1 MSISSKL
8 RHQYFFYIAFALI
21 IAVWVIGVAASKTLA
36 RTQPTP
42 IGLTLLIPEASSL
55 QHPVTQA
62 WLATAKEAGI
72 LLNPMTDDEFLRAR
86 ANKLPMAGVVLPDSV
101 HQQASDLLITH
112 LYRYVD
118 EGGDLLVSFD
128 AATLQHGRAT
138 YSKDASRLSELVGVK
153 YALYN
158 TLGDA
163 TTVQGVVYANRN
175 AEKKLAIQP
184 GKLDFGAMD
193 RDPWGALTTYAY
205 EVLNYS
211 YYKTMGV
218 GQTEALLKSE
228 QQDVIVSSSDY
239 GGGTVLFANLPLG
252 YLKTRTDGYLLH
264 KLLTHFATNI
274 AKQPQLATTPDA
286 IGGIILSSEP
296 QLEANGPHKTATGS
310 RAYYTTADSG
320 LGPTHSYAFGEPAQG
335 KDIWAFPISHF
346 KQSASLN
353 EISKQGIGP
362 TEVHAFIATFL
373 KHVSDNHI
381 ARTLHFNP
389 GQQAQDTHA
398 MDVLSIEA
406 AKLQDNGGFRWYR
419 MNDLAEF
426 MTLRERTRW
435 QVTQSAPESGSKQL
449 SAYNESSLISQTW
462 IFDKASTHALK
473 VVEGKAKV
481 REVGDKWMVSA
492 EDCRTL
498 RIEWQASA
506 KN

>member
-8 RHQYFFYIAFALI
+8 RHQYFLYIAFALI
-21 IAVWVIGVAASKTLA
+21 VAVWVIGMAASKTLA
-36 RTQPTP
+36 RTQSNH
-42 IGLTLLIPEASSL
+42 IGLTLLIPQASSL
-55 QHPVTQA
+55 EHPVTQA

-72 LLNPMTDDEFLRAR
+72 LLNAMTDDEFVRAR
-86 ANKLPMAGVVLPDSV
+86 ANKIPMAGVVLPDSV

-112 LYRYVD
+112 LYQYVN

-138 YSKDASRLSELVGVK
+138 YSKESSRLSELVGVK

-163 TTVQGVVYANRN
+163 TTVQGVVYANRD

-184 GKLDFGAMD
+184 GKLDFGVKD

-205 EVLNYS
+205 EALNYS
-211 YYKTMGV
+211 YYKTMGT
-218 GQTEALLKSE
+218 GRTEALLKSG
-228 QQDVIVSSSDY
+228 QQDAIVARSNY

-264 KLLTHFATNI
+264 KLLTYFATNV
-274 AKQPQLATTPDA
+274 AKQPQLAATPDA
-286 IGGIILSSEP
+286 IGGVILSSEQ
-296 QLEANGPHKTATGS
+296 QLEATGQHKTMKGA

-353 EISKQGIGP
+353 EISEQGVSQADI
-362 TEVHAFIATFL
+362 HNFIATFL

-389 GQQAQDTHA
+389 GPQVQDSQA
-398 MDVLSIEA
+398 MDSLTIEA
-406 AKLQDNGGFRWYR
+406 SKLQDIGRFRWYR

-435 QVTQSAPESGSKQL
+435 QVTQSTLESSKQL
-449 SAYNESSLISQTW
+449 NAYNESSLISQTW
-462 IFDKASTHALK
+462 IFDKASTQALK
-473 VVEGKAKV
+473 LLEGKAQIK
-481 REVGDKWMVSA
+481 EVGDKWMVTA
-492 EDCRTL
+492 GDCRSL
-498 RIEWQASA
+498 VIEWQETGKS
-506 KN
+506 